1 MRKVSQE
8 GREGERS
15 VGEEIRLNAGLR
27 KRKIWSGAIR
37 PSVPVPVPMPFS
49 EGKER
54 LLWRPAA
61 IGRLERRVNG
71 RKKESRRGWCGGVP

>member
-1 MRKVSQE
+1 LTHDTGQP
-8 GREGERS
+8 GGWEGERS

-37 PSVPVPVPMPFS
+37 PSVPVPMPVS

-54 LLWRPAA
+54 LLWRPTAV
-61 IGRLERRVNG
+61 GRLETRVG
-71 RKKESRRGWCGGVP
+71 DESKREKDQV